1 MNKLKLLAGVFILVF
16 NQLSAVE
23 SKFIYYPFEDDT
35 LKVKEKVY
43 LHIDRE
49 NYLAGDDI
57 WFKAY
62 LIDALDHLLTNH
74 SNNLHVELISPSS
87 KIISSKIIRLE
98 GGLGNGDF
106 KLSADIMSGRYSL
119 RAYTNYMRNFS
130 DELFFTKEISVI
142 NAKGSE
148 LVSPE
153 STKYIENKIQIS
165 FFPEG
170 GSMIDNVASV
180 VAFKSVDNLDN
191 GQDVSGRIYSSNGD
205 LITKF
210 KSSHRGMG
218 TFLLRPLPGLKY
230 YCKVKGADSIDFRY
244 DLPESFQRGI
254 SLSTSFNQDNE
265 LIITAKTNSESLA
278 TFLEQDLLLIISVR
292 KEIIN
297 TIPFRIKSQLTS
309 FVVPTGY
316 LPEGIISLT
325 LTTRDNLPLSERL
338 VYLER
343 ETPLK
348 ILIGT
353 DKQTYKKREPVNLKI
368 SLSGDS
374 AIERMANISLA
385 AIDETFTNSTSQ
397 YPRNISSW
405 FLLESDIRGNVEDPS
420 YYFDPSNKER
430 LRDLDLLLRTQGW
443 RDFSWKYDSVTFPAE
458 NGFTVSGRLKIT
470 SKNQLIEDSRVSI
483 GIFGDQKSLVTYVPV
498 DSNGRFELQDIDFTG
513 QVTVIASGIDNKN
526 ILNGKLS
533 FDSFRY
539 DPANIPDLPGRVK
552 VISVEKQSSIKT
564 YYLIGDSIKRK
575 YKLNDTINIGEVNII
590 SERRKEPQTIKIES
604 SRSKY
609 GTPEAELIITEAFK
623 GYNSLP
629 ELMSGGR
636 IPGVEVSGKYPNL
649 IINIRGAFSLQPASK
664 TPSMESGTLPLILV
678 DGNPVPYE
686 EINLIPVNFIDRIDV
701 LKSVGATSVFG
712 MRAASGVINLITKTG
727 ESSEIE
733 TKVEH
738 TSKIIISGYYAPRIF
753 YSPQHLPNSG
763 TDYKPDLRNTLLWN
777 PDINLSGNAITTLD
791 FYNGD
796 NSAKIKIHAEGITMD
811 GIPITGETQ
820 YEVR

>member
-1 MNKLKLLAGVFILVF
+1 MNKYKFLAGVLILVL
-16 NQLSAVE
+16 NHLSAFGT
-23 SKFIYYPFEDDT
+23 KFMYCPSEDDS
-35 LKVKEKVY
+35 LKLIERVY

-62 LIDALDHLLTNH
+62 LIDALDHLLTDH

-87 KIISSKIIRLE
+87 KIISSRIIRLE

-106 KLSADIMSGRYSL
+106 KLSADISSGRYKL

-130 DELFFTKEISVI
+130 DQLFFTKDI
-142 NAKGSE
+142 NIVNANGGE
-148 LVSPE
+148 AE
-153 STKYIENKIQIS
+153 SSDSIKYVENKIQTS

-170 GSMIDNVASV
+170 GSMLDNVASI
-180 VAFKSVDNLDN
+180 VAFKSVDKLGN
-191 GQDVSGRIYSSNGD
+191 GQDVSGKIYSSNGD

-230 YCKVKGADSIDFRY
+230 YCKVKGADSIDVRY
-244 DLPESFQRGI
+244 DLPESFQSGI
-254 SLSTSFNQDNE
+254 SLSSSFNQDNE
-265 LIITAKTNSESLA
+265 LIITTRTNSESLA
-278 TFLEQDLLLIISVR
+278 SFLEQDLLLIISIR

-297 TIPFRIKSQLTS
+297 TITFRIKTPVTS

-325 LTTRDNLPLSERL
+325 LTTRKNLPLSERL

-374 AIERMANISLA
+374 TIERMGNISLA
-385 AIDETFTNSTSQ
+385 AIDETFINNNSQ

-405 FLLESDIRGNVEDPS
+405 FLLESNIRGNVEDPS
-420 YYFDPSNKER
+420 YYFYPSNKER

-443 RDFSWKYDSVTFPAE
+443 RDFSWKYDTVTFHVE
-458 NGFTVSGRLKIT
+458 NGFTLSGSLRKT
-470 SKNQLIEDSRVSI
+470 SKNQLIDDYKVSI
-483 GIFGDQKSLVTYVPV
+483 GIFGDQKSLVTNAPV

-513 QVTVIASGIDNKN
+513 TATVIASGIDNKYN
-526 ILNGKLS
+526 LNGSLS
-533 FDSFRY
+533 FDSARY
-539 DPANIPDLPGRVK
+539 DPAKIPDPPGIVK
-552 VISVEKQSSIKT
+552 FFSVEKQNSIKS
-564 YYLIGDSIKRK
+564 YYLISDSIKRK
-575 YKLNDTINIGEVNII
+575 YKLNDTIKIGEVNII
-590 SERRKEPQTIKIES
+590 SERHKDPQTEKVEK

-609 GTPEAELIITEAFK
+609 GTPEGELIITEEFK
-623 GYNSLP
+623 SYNSLP
-629 ELMSGGR
+629 ELISGR
-636 IPGVEVSGKYPNL
+636 IPGVEVLGKYPDL
-649 IINIRGAFSLQPASK
+649 KIRIRGAFTLLTDSK
-664 TPSMESGTLPLILV
+664 NPGEESVTLPLILV
-678 DGNPVPYE
+678 DGNPVRYE
-686 EINLIPVNFIDRIDV
+686 EINNIPVNFIDRIDV

-712 MRAASGVINLITKTG
+712 MRAFSGVINLITKTG
-727 ESSEIE
+727 GSSEIE
-733 TKVEH
+733 TQLEH
-738 TSKIIISGYYAPRIF
+738 TSKIMISGYDAPRIF

-777 PDINLSGNAITTLD
+777 PDINLRGNAITTLD

-796 NSAKIKIHAEGITMD
+796 NSAKIKIIVEGITMD
-811 GIPITGETQ
+811 GIPVTGEAQ